1 MKEYCQLT
9 GDKYVILELRI
20 IILFHRDKFFVNEK
34 AGMDCQRVEHEK
46 AEAFNRIFGSK
57 IIKQFREVVIQKRN
71 T

>member
-1 MKEYCQLT
+1 MIKI
-9 GDKYVILELRI
+9 ILELRI

-46 AEAFNRIFGSK
+46 AKTFNRNFGLK
-57 IIKQFREVVIQKRN
+57 MIKQFREVVIQKNHN